1 MVYKLPIFWLKPKND
16 FVFKFVFGRGT
27 KQSNKLL
34 LALLNDVFNVP
45 KGLSLGI
52 VEITNPLTF
61 QTNVTD
67 QYAILD
73 IRAKVAGFAH
83 VNLEMQRV
91 NQRNIDKRTL
101 YYGAKLFEEQLDK
114 GNEYRDLKKVVTI
127 NFLDFSYFTTDMYH
141 SCYRLMEKRTF
152 EPYPDLLQLH
162 FIEMPK
168 FVRQDKENLIHPND
182 RMAKWIRFL
191 TNEDDARWE
200 EMANQDPIIENAVDM
215 LRTVSMDREARM
227 LAEAREKALKD
238 INSIRGE
245 AMREGKEEG
254 IEEGIK
260 KGIEKGRKEG
270 IKEGIKEG
278 KREIA
283 KKMLMEGADI
293 NFIVKMTELTE
304 SEVLEMKSELN

>member
-1 MVYKLPIFWLKPKND
+1 MVYKLPIIWLKPKND
-16 FVFKFVFGRGT
+16 FVFKFIFGRGT

-45 KGLSLGI
+45 KGLSLGT
-52 VEITNPLTF
+52 VEITNPLTI
-61 QTNVTD
+61 QTNLTD

-73 IRAKVAGFAH
+73 IRAKVAGFGH

-91 NQRNIDKRTL
+91 NQRNIDKRSL

-114 GNEYRDLKKVVTI
+114 GNDYRELKKVATI
-127 NFLDFSYFTTDMYH
+127 NFLDFSYFPMDMYY

-152 EPYPDLLQLH
+152 EPYADLLQLH

-168 FVRQDKENLIHPND
+168 FVRLDKENLIHPND

-200 EMANQDPIIENAVDM
+200 EMANQDPIMEEAVDM

-238 INSIRGE
+238 INSIRGD
-245 AMREGKEEG
+245 G

-260 KGIEKGRKEG
+260 KGLEEG
-270 IKEGIKEG
+270 IKKGIEEGIKKG
-278 KREIA
+278 KREDA
-283 KKMLMEGADI
+283 KMMLKEGLDLNLI
-293 NFIVKMTELTE
+293 IKITELTE
-304 SEVLEMKSELN
+304 SEILELKDELKR

>member
-16 FVFKFVFGRGT
+16 FVFKFIFGRGT

-45 KGLSLGI
+45 KGLSLGT

-73 IRAKVAGFAH
+73 IRAKVAGFGH

-91 NQRNIDKRTL
+91 NQRNIDKRSL

-114 GNEYRDLKKVVTI
+114 GNEYRELKKVVTI

-168 FVRQDKENLIHPND
+168 FVRKDKENQIHPND

-245 AMREGKEEG
+245 GKEEG

-260 KGIEKGRKEG
+260 KGMEKGRKEG
-270 IKEGIKEG
+270 IKEG
-278 KREIA
+278 KREDA
-283 KKMLMEGADI
+283 KMMLMEGLDLNMI
-293 NFIVKMTELTE
+293 LKITGLTE
-304 SEVLEMKSELN
+304 SEVLELKDELRR

>member
-1 MVYKLPIFWLKPKND
+1 
-16 FVFKFVFGRGT
+16 
-27 KQSNKLL
+27 
-34 LALLNDVFNVP
+34 
-45 KGLSLGI
+45 
-52 VEITNPLTF
+52 
-61 QTNVTD
+61 
-67 QYAILD
+67 
-73 IRAKVAGFAH
+73 
-83 VNLEMQRV
+83 
-91 NQRNIDKRTL
+91 
-101 YYGAKLFEEQLDK
+101 
-114 GNEYRDLKKVVTI
+114 
-127 NFLDFSYFTTDMYH
+127 
-141 SCYRLMEKRTF
+141 
-152 EPYPDLLQLH
+152 
-162 FIEMPK
+162 MPK
-168 FVRQDKENLIHPND
+168 FVRQDKENLIQPND

-245 AMREGKEEG
+245 GKEEG

-260 KGIEKGRKEG
+260 KGMEKGR
-270 IKEGIKEG
+270 KEG

-304 SEVLEMKSELN
+304 SEVLDWRVS

>member
-1 MVYKLPIFWLKPKND
+1 
-16 FVFKFVFGRGT
+16 
-27 KQSNKLL
+27 
-34 LALLNDVFNVP
+34 
-45 KGLSLGI
+45 
-52 VEITNPLTF
+52 
-61 QTNVTD
+61 
-67 QYAILD
+67 
-73 IRAKVAGFAH
+73 
-83 VNLEMQRV
+83 
-91 NQRNIDKRTL
+91 
-101 YYGAKLFEEQLDK
+101 
-114 GNEYRDLKKVVTI
+114 
-127 NFLDFSYFTTDMYH
+127 MYH
-141 SCYRLMEKRTF
+141 SCYRLMEKREF

-245 AMREGKEEG
+245 GK
-254 IEEGIK
+254 EEGIK
-260 KGIEKGRKEG
+260 KGIEKGR
-270 IKEGIKEG
+270 KEG

-304 SEVLEMKSELN
+304 SEVLEMKCELN

>member
-1 MVYKLPIFWLKPKND
+1 M
-16 FVFKFVFGRGT
+16 
-27 KQSNKLL
+27 
-34 LALLNDVFNVP
+34 
-45 KGLSLGI
+45 
-52 VEITNPLTF
+52 
-61 QTNVTD
+61 
-67 QYAILD
+67 
-73 IRAKVAGFAH
+73 
-83 VNLEMQRV
+83 
-91 NQRNIDKRTL
+91 
-101 YYGAKLFEEQLDK
+101 
-114 GNEYRDLKKVVTI
+114 
-127 NFLDFSYFTTDMYH
+127 
-141 SCYRLMEKRTF
+141 
-152 EPYPDLLQLH
+152 
-162 FIEMPK
+162 IEMPK

-245 AMREGKEEG
+245 GIREG
-254 IEEGIK
+254 IEK
-260 KGIEKGRKEG
+260 
-270 IKEGIKEG
+270 GIKEG

-304 SEVLEMKSELN
+304 SEVLELKDEMN